1 MHPENTT
8 DKATTDYT
16 KILQRLAFVVVAGVL
31 AHVLFVWYTTEKDV
45 IRLVFNLNIGHISAI
60 LFLMHISWS
69 MYALRIVLWSSFL
82 NEKISFPGA
91 FKVVITSEI
100 ASAISPT
107 SVGGAPVK
115 AGLLL
120 QKKFQPGNVG
130 FILTYGVIE
139 DLIFYLTGILLAT
152 VFSAGMLMSSFSLL
166 LGQLGLFVKE
176 IVWLF
181 VGLFILIYLYKKG
194 FLGPF
199 TRLTYFTPAS
209 ITRLWVKL
217 HNNFLHGL
225 EDMKKNYALAASH
238 GKKYMLTSFF
248 LLLSQWMA
256 KFSIFTVLLLA
267 FNIEIPVLE
276 VYIKQWMVQ
285 AMMLMVPTPGASG
298 GAEASFLLVFNRYFP
313 EHLSFVMVSTWR
325 LFTYYLILVTAVA
338 TFLFIPFI
346 TRSWRAFRT

>member
-1 MHPENTT
+1 MLPENTIE
-8 DKATTDYT
+8 KATTDYS
-16 KILQRLAFVVVAGVL
+16 KILQRLAIVVVAGVV
-31 AHVLFVWYTTEKDV
+31 AHLLFVWYTTDKEAIKQV
-45 IRLVFNLNIGHISAI
+45 LNLSAI
-60 LFLMHISWS
+60 HLAAILLLMHFSWS

-82 NEKISFPGA
+82 KEKISFPGA

-152 VFSAGMLMSSFSLL
+152 AFSAGILVSSVSLL
-166 LGQLGLFVKE
+166 LHQMGLFVEE
-176 IVWLF
+176 IVWLI

-194 FLGPF
+194 FLGPIRHL
-199 TRLTYFTPAS
+199 TRFTPAS
-209 ITRLWVKL
+209 ITRLWEKL
-217 HNNFLHGL
+217 QTNLLHGL

-238 GKKYMLTSFF
+238 GKKYMLVSFF

-256 KFSIFTVLLLA
+256 KFSIFMVLLLA
-267 FNIEIPVLE
+267 FNIEIPVVE

-285 AMMLMVPTPGASG
+285 AMMLMIPTPGASG
-298 GAEASFLLVFNRYFP
+298 GAEASFLLVFDRYFP
-313 EHLSFVMVSTWR
+313 EHLSFIMVSTWR
-325 LFTYYLILVTAVA
+325 LFTYYLILVSAVG
-338 TFLFIPFI
+338 TFLFIPFF
-346 TRSWRAFRT
+346 TRCWQAIRA